1 MTTMSRLNFMEEQE
15 LAIRAIAQELAQLEH
30 LVLQGEL
37 IAPENVPLFDGCIEQ
52 AIELRTLIGKQT
64 SNLPLP
70 NWMQKTGR
78 QAAALGKRHR
88 SEIVK
93 RA

>member
-1 MTTMSRLNFMEEQE
+1 MTAMSRLNFMEEQE

-37 IAPENVPLFDGCIEQ
+37 IAPENIPLFDGCIEQ
-52 AIELRTLIGKQT
+52 AIQLRNLIGKQT
-64 SNLPLP
+64 SCEPLP
-70 NWMQKTGR
+70 NWMRKIDR
-78 QAAALGKRHR
+78 RVAAMGKRHR
-88 SEIVK
+88 SEIIK

>member
-1 MTTMSRLNFMEEQE
+1 MTAMSRLDFMDEQE
-15 LAIRAIAQELAQLEH
+15 LAIRAIAQELAQLEY

-52 AIELRTLIGKQT
+52 AIQLRNLIGKQT
-64 SNLPLP
+64 SNQPLP
-70 NWMQKTGR
+70 IWVHRADR
-78 QAAALGKRHR
+78 QAGAQGKRHR
-88 SEIVK
+88 SEIIK

>member
-1 MTTMSRLNFMEEQE
+1 MTAMSRLNFMEEQE

-37 IAPENVPLFDGCIEQ
+37 IAPENVPLFDGCIEH
-52 AIELRTLIGKQT
+52 AIQLRTLIGTQT

-70 NWMQKTGR
+70 KWMQKTGR
-78 QAAALGKRHR
+78 QAAALGKRNR
-88 SEIVK
+88 SEVVK

>member
-1 MTTMSRLNFMEEQE
+1 MSRLNFMEEQE

-37 IAPENVPLFDGCIEQ
+37 IAPENIPLFDGCIEQ
-52 AIELRTLIGKQT
+52 AIQLRNLIDKQT
-64 SNLPLP
+64 CSQPLP

-78 QAAALGKRHR
+78 QAAALNKRNR
-88 SEIVK
+88 PEIIK

>member
-1 MTTMSRLNFMEEQE
+1 MAAMSRLNFMEEQE
-15 LAIRAIAQELAQLEH
+15 LAIRAIAQELAHLEH

-52 AIELRTLIGKQT
+52 AVQLRTLIGKQN

-70 NWMQKTGR
+70 NWMQKTDR
-78 QAAALGKRHR
+78 QAAALRKRHR
-88 SEIVK
+88 SEIIK